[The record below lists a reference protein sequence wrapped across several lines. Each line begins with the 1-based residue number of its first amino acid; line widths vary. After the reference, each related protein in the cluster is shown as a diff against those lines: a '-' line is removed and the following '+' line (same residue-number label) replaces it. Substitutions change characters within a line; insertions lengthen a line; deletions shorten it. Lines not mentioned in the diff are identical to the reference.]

1 MAHED
6 TRIVPF
12 LRGELAE
19 AERRAVEAH
28 LAGCAACRAIG
39 DDFAATLM
47 VLTASAPPPPEVHWG
62 RYRVELREKLDA
74 QRTTRPLHAR
84 WWRPVSVALA
94 GALAAVLLFLAV
106 PADRRDVRVAD
117 LGPVEETVI
126 GGKLDLLRQYSL
138 VERLDLLE
146 DLEVIRHLDGLEST
160 RES

>member
-19 AERRAVEAH
+19 AEGRAVASH
-28 LAGCAACRAIG
+28 LAACAACRAMA
-39 DDFAATLM
+39 DDFEATLT
-47 VLTASAPPPPEVHWG
+47 LLAASAPPPPPVHWG

-74 QRTTRPLHAR
+74 QRPTRPVHAA
-84 WWRPVSVALA
+84 WWRPVSVALS

-106 PADRRDVRVAD
+106 QHGRQDVRVAD
-117 LGPVEETVI
+117 LGPLEETVI

>member
-19 AERRAVEAH
+19 SEQRAVESH
-28 LAGCAACRAIG
+28 LAGCAECRATA
-39 DDFAATLM
+39 DDFQATLA
-47 VLTASAPPPPEVHWG
+47 LLAASAPAAPDVHWG
-62 RYRVELREKLDA
+62 GYRVELREKLDA
-74 QRTTRPLHAR
+74 RRGTRPAQSR
-84 WWRPVSVALA
+84 WWRPVSVAFS

-106 PADRRDVRVAD
+106 QDGRRDLRVAD
-117 LGPVEETVI
+117 LGTVEETVI